1 MYALVEILGKQYK
14 AEKDGVIEIDRL
26 PNEAGEELEFDSVL
40 MVSNGDTT
48 NIGTPY
54 VTGAKIT
61 AVVENHGKAKKIK
74 VSTYKRRKNYR
85 RTQGHRRQ
93 YSVIRIKEIAG

>member
-14 AEKDGVIEIDRL
+14 AEKGGKIEIDRL
-26 PNEAGEELEFDSVL
+26 PNETGEELQFDSVL
-40 MVSNGDTT
+40 MVSDGDTT
-48 NIGTPY
+48 NVGTPY
-54 VTGAKIT
+54 VAGAKVT
-61 AVVENHGKAKKIK
+61 AVVEDHGKAKKIK